1 MDLLVIHPSVI
12 IIKESIFRVSFL
24 QFFRKSKSS
33 KKKYKKKS
41 RVNKNQPSVGSDA
54 SVGDVSKVSPRFNPR
69 DRKTIKKVIK

>member
-1 MDLLVIHPSVI
+1 MSA
-12 IIKESIFRVSFL
+12 
-24 QFFRKSKSS
+24 RKSKSS